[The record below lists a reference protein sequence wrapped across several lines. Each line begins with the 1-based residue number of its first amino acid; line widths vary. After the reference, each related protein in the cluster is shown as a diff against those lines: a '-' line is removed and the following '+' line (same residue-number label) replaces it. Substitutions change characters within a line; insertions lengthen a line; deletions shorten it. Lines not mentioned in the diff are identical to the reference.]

1 MIISPERL
9 KALRAGFRLTQA
21 EAAAIVGVSTRTW
34 TSWETGQRNMPDNA
48 FELFRLRTTHS
59 SKELVSQG
67 IITHSDADRQL
78 VVFVGPDHI
87 TPVDVVA
94 KHNFLDA
101 IESAEPGKV
110 IVTSLAIDPHN
121 FPYVHRSQVDANANR
136 GGLEKLAQWKTERD
150 NAQ

>member
-1 MIISPERL
+1 MLSPDRI

-34 TSWETGQRNMPDNA
+34 TSWETGQRTMPDNA

-94 KHNFLDA
+94 KHNFLDV
-101 IESAEPGKV
+101 IKSSEPGKV
-110 IVTSLAIDPHN
+110 IVTSLAIDARN
-121 FPYVHRSQVDANANR
+121 FPYVHPSQVDTNANK
-136 GGLEKLAQWKTERD
+136 GGLEKLEQWKAERE